1 LTTEHSKSTPSQKVA
16 IITGASQGFG
26 AALVDAYRG
35 LNYAVVANSR
45 SITPSAD
52 PGVATVAG
60 DIAESA
66 TADRIVATAGERFGR
81 VDTLI
86 NNAGVFVS
94 KPFTEYTVADYQLVT
109 AVNLTGFFHITQR
122 VIARILAQGDGGHV
136 VNVTTTLVE
145 QASSKVPAGLA
156 ALTKGGLAAVTRS
169 LAIEYAHSGI
179 RVNAI
184 SPGIIATPMHA
195 DDDAEALAA
204 MHPLGRMGSVAD
216 IVAGV
221 RYLEAAT
228 FVTGEILHIDGGQSA
243 GH

>member
-66 TADRIVATAGERFGR
+66 TADRIVATAVERFGR